1 MAKQLTTYDEFQEF
15 FKNSSDYI
23 IETLKKNKEL
33 LNAKS
38 PNNSNLLH
46 WACSY
51 VNKEV
56 VKYLIEEQG
65 FGKRVNELNEMSPL
79 HFLCSKADNDTSRLE
94 LIKYLVGKNADVNL
108 KDNNGNT
115 SFHVACGKNANI
127 ETIKYLVE
135 NKSEI
140 NLKNKDGNTPLY
152 MTIHNNAYIETIIYL
167 VESKADANSINNDG
181 KSSLHK
187 ACADNV
193 NIKIIQYLVGKT
205 NHANIKI
212 AICAAWAGG
221 ALEKI
226 NGSLISGKKFDSNEI
241 FNYFKFPSENQNSK
255 FWKST
260 NYEKSL
266 DQVSDEI
273 KEGLELN
280 FNKLFKQI
288 FFKTFID
295 EAMQNG
301 CQIMFWD
308 KIYSSSPKTNGIYY
322 GTTKNIS
329 IFIDPK
335 NMDFTEITGTIFHEL
350 EHFYNNHEFKN
361 GSKPHG
367 LKDNALKKLW
377 SELVDE
383 HVIPSNGVFHAIC
396 KGYDKDKYTTELPA
410 WIFGKLVEEILNN
423 NSDWMTKN
431 FDLVRAVWDNILK
444 GLNNDLTLSDFVGEK
459 VLNKVLINKI
469 TIETI
474 NIETIKYLVQ
484 NKADLSSKNS
494 EGDTPLHLD
503 CYKKNAKIETIKCLV
518 ENKAD
523 VNLVDKSG
531 YTPLHTAFL
540 NKPKIET
547 IKYLVENKSDVNSQT
562 IDGHTP
568 LHLACFR
575 KNANFEIIKYLFENK
590 ADLSAKANYG
600 NTPLHLAC
608 FTKND
613 NIEIIKYL
621 VENKADLSA
630 ENDCGNTP
638 DCLEIISAGSN
649 EDHTENI

>member
-1 MAKQLTTYDEFQEF
+1 MKVQLETNEDFQNF
-15 FKNSSDYI
+15 FKNESNYI
-23 IETLKKNKEL
+23 TETLKKNKEL

-38 PNNSNLLH
+38 PDGSNLLH

-51 VNKEV
+51 DNKQV
-56 VKYLIEEQG
+56 MKYLVES
-65 FGKRVNELNEMSPL
+65 KVDVNLKNNHSNTPL
-79 HFLCSKADNDTSRLE
+79 HQAFIDKADIGN
-94 LIKYLVGKNADVNL
+94 IKYLVENKADLNL
-108 KDNNGNT
+108 KDNRGYTPFFVARANNT
-115 SFHVACGKNANI
+115 HI
-127 ETIKYLVE
+127 ETIKYLVKMKADIDLKNDDGDTLLHE
-135 NKSEI
+135 ACFKKDNIENIYYLVDNKSDLNLKNNIGNTPLYIAILNNTNIGIIKQLVESKARIDQVNNSGDALLHISCFNTNEEKIVNYLVKNKSDI
-140 NLKNKDGNTPLY
+140 NLKNNIGNTPLY
-152 MTIHNNAYIETIIYL
+152 MAIHNNAYIETIIYL

-308 KIYSSSPKTNGIYY
+308 KIYSSSPKTNGAYC
-322 GTTKNIS
+322 GATKNIS
-329 IFIDPK
+329 IFINPERIDLIK
-335 NMDFTEITGTIFHEL
+335 VTGTIFHEL

-361 GSKPHG
+361 DSKPHG
-367 LKDNALKKLW
+367 PEDNALKKLW
-377 SELVDE
+377 SKLVDK
-383 HVIPSNGVFHAIC
+383 HVIPSKGVFHNIC
-396 KGYDKDKYTTELPA
+396 KAYDKDKYTIELPA
-410 WIFGKLVEEILNN
+410 WIFGKIVEEMLNN

-444 GLNNDLTLSDFVGEK
+444 GLNNDLTLSDFVGEE
-459 VLNKVLINKI
+459 VLNKVLINGRTTN
-469 TIETI
+469 TINMETI
-474 NIETIKYLVQ
+474 N
-484 NKADLSSKNS
+484 
-494 EGDTPLHLD
+494 
-503 CYKKNAKIETIKCLV
+503 
-518 ENKAD
+518 
-523 VNLVDKSG
+523 
-531 YTPLHTAFL
+531 
-540 NKPKIET
+540 
-547 IKYLVENKSDVNSQT
+547 
-562 IDGHTP
+562 
-568 LHLACFR
+568 
-575 KNANFEIIKYLFENK
+575 
-590 ADLSAKANYG
+590 
-600 NTPLHLAC
+600 
-608 FTKND
+608 
-613 NIEIIKYL
+613 YL
-621 VENKADLSA
+621 VENKADINAKDEGHLKPLEIDQNLLVS
-630 ENDCGNTP
+630 NP
-638 DCLEIISAGSN
+638 EIISTLLTGLTENQAG
-649 EDHTENI
+649 DTENI